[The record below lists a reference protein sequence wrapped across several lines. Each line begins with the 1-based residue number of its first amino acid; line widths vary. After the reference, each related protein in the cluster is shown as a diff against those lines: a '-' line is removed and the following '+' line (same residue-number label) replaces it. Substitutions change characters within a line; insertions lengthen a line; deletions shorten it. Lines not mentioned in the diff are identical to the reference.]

1 MSKEEKIMVIEEKLK
16 SMKDIKVESCARQS
30 FKGGEIDF
38 KLETHKRKEC
48 PDLLVQSR
56 RPKAISKAYK
66 FLNPDGAK
74 KS

>member
-1 MSKEEKIMVIEEKLK
+1 MVIEEKLK

-30 FKGGEIDF
+30 FRGGEIDF
-38 KLETHKRKEC
+38 KLDAYKKKTC

-66 FLNPDGAK
+66 LLNPDGAN